1 MRSHPLQKTVI
12 YGPVSS
18 VRLGSSLGINLSPRT
33 YKLCSFDCV
42 YCVYGWTDLLTA
54 DAESRLGDLPTP
66 AQVEA
71 ELRKALKS
79 VGKVDYITFSGSGEP
94 TLHSQ
99 FSEIVELVIGVRD
112 ELRPRT
118 PLAILSNSSMVK
130 SQPVRTSVEKLDR
143 RIMKLD
149 CGDQETFRSINRPA
163 PQVSY
168 AEILNGLELMD
179 GIEIQTMFLEGE
191 VENMSENSVALW
203 IDRLSKIKPVGVQL
217 CSLHHPPAHQAI
229 RGPGRDKLRA
239 IAEQIE
245 KGLGVPAV
253 AY

>member
-1 MRSHPLQKTVI
+1 MRPHPLQKTVV

-18 VRLGSSLGINLSPRT
+18 VRLGRSLGINLTPRT

-42 YCVYGWTDLLTA
+42 YCVYGWTDLLTV
-54 DAESRLGDLPTP
+54 DAESRLEDLPSR

-79 VGKVDYITFSGSGEP
+79 IGEIDYITFSGSGEP
-94 TLHSQ
+94 TLHPQ
-99 FSEIVELVIGVRD
+99 FSEIVELVIGLRD

-118 PLAILSNSSMVK
+118 PLAILSNSSIVK
-130 SQPVRTSVEKLDR
+130 SQPIRTSIERLDR

-149 CGDQETFRSINRPA
+149 CGDQETFRRINRPA

-168 AEILNGLELMD
+168 PEVLTGLELMD
-179 GIEIQTMFLEGE
+179 GIEIQTMLLEGE
-191 VENMSENSVALW
+191 VENTSEDSVASW
-203 IDRLSKIKPVGVQL
+203 IDKLIRIKPLGVQL
-217 CSLHHPPAHQAI
+217 CSLHHPPAHQSI
-229 RGPGRDKLRA
+229 RGPGRDELLEVAKR
-239 IAEQIE
+239 IE
-245 KGLGVPAV
+245 KALGVQVV